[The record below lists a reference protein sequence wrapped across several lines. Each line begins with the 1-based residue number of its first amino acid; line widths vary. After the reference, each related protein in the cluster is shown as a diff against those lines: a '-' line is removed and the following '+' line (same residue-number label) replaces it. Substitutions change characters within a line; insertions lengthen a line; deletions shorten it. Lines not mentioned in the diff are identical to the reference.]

1 MAASKEQMYNMQ
13 GTKCFKA
20 GIRILAGG
28 LLSLSIFCSGVTD
41 IYGEETAP
49 AERTEARAQPI
60 RVAFPE
66 VKNFSET
73 DGNGKHTG
81 LVVDYLNEISKYTN
95 WQYEYVEGDSE
106 ELFGML
112 ANGEVDLMG
121 GMFYSEELEDLFD
134 YPEYNMGYNYGV
146 LFALPDNKSVRERDL
161 ESLNGKTIG
170 VHAGATDKIERLK
183 RYLEFN
189 KIQCQYR
196 YYEPEEVK
204 EDTLYSFLESGE
216 VDLLLG
222 NDLEADGTYRVI
234 AKFQAQP
241 YYFVTT
247 KGNKQVLDGLNDSLA
262 RITDTIPDF
271 NEEHYSMLADEDQSK
286 QVFLTE
292 EERRYIRES
301 GSVKVAVIPS
311 SHPFFC
317 VDDEDAHD
325 GIIPS
330 ILHEVEQ
337 STGLSFTYVYAD
349 TYYEM
354 LKLVREGKADF
365 AGCFYG
371 TEASALDQ
379 GLALTV
385 PYSTFTN
392 NIVRNKFVSYPAEGL
407 TAVVLKGESLPDS
420 LTAQEVIYCDTPDE
434 GIRMVGKREA
444 DYMYGLSTY
453 LERAIQRQHFADI
466 SVLTLNGMS
475 SRVAFALPRPVSP
488 ELLSVLNKAIGGMSS
503 EQLEEIVNQ
512 NLVFVANSEVTFES
526 LLYSK
531 PEQVVAVLTAVLVL
545 TSLFIIFIARYKI
558 KNAAMAGELQKAEAA
573 NEAKSIFL
581 SKMSHEI
588 RTPMNAIV
596 GLSELAA
603 GHEDTPPKIKEYL
616 AKIQASSVYMLSLV
630 NDILDMSRIEN
641 GKLVLT
647 AEKFRM
653 SAILEEIRSMML
665 AQAEVKNITFSLDS
679 QVTHDS
685 LIADSIRL
693 KQVLVNLAGNA
704 VKFTPAG
711 GRIELTVRELSSD
724 ETSARFLFRVKDNGV
739 GIAPKAQKRIFHA
752 FEQAGTSLSQSAGTG
767 LGLPISRNIVEL
779 MGGTIR
785 LNSMPGAGAEFSF
798 ELSLK
803 MYAESGQLPP
813 VAGND
818 EEDYRFDG
826 IRVLLAEDNLLNAEI
841 ATELLKAQG
850 AVVETAENGQEAI
863 DRFNESRTGHYQL
876 ILMDIQMPVKNGL
889 EAAMEIRAGVHPD
902 AKKIPI
908 VAMTAN
914 SFKEDKEAAVRAGM
928 NGFVPKPV
936 DVRYLYRVMHQ
947 ILTND

>member
-1 MAASKEQMYNMQ
+1 MQ
-13 GTKCFKA
+13 GMKCFKS
-20 GIRILAGG
+20 GIRIIAGG
-28 LLSLSIFCSGVTD
+28 LLSLFVLCSVVSD
-41 IYGEETAP
+41 SYAEETAP
-49 AERTEARAQPI
+49 EEGIEAEGQSI

-73 DGNGKHTG
+73 DSSGKHTG

-95 WQYEYVEGDSE
+95 WKYEYVEGDSE
-106 ELFGML
+106 ELLRIL

-121 GMFYSEELEDLFD
+121 GMFYSEGLEEIFD

-146 LFALPDNKSVRERDL
+146 LFALQDNKSIREWEL

-170 VHAGATDKIERLK
+170 VHARATDKIERLK

-189 KIQCQYR
+189 KVQCQYR
-196 YYEPEEVK
+196 YYEPEDVK

-247 KGNKQVLDGLNDSLA
+247 KGNEQVLDGLNDALA
-262 RITDTIPDF
+262 RIADNIPDF
-271 NEEHYSMLADEDQSK
+271 NEEHYGMLANKEQSK
-286 QVFLTE
+286 QVLLTAE
-292 EERRYIRES
+292 EQEYIRET
-301 GSVKVAVIPS
+301 GTVKVAVIPA

-317 VDDEDAHD
+317 IDDEDSHE

-330 ILHEVEQ
+330 ILDEVEK
-337 STGLSFTYVYAD
+337 STGLTFTYVYAE
-349 TYYEM
+349 TYHEM
-354 LKLVREGKADF
+354 LNLVREGEADL
-365 AGCFYG
+365 AGCFYD
-371 TEASALDQ
+371 TEADALEQ

-385 PYSTFTN
+385 PYSAFAN
-392 NIVRNKFVSYPAEGL
+392 IIVRNKFVTYPAEGL
-407 TAVVLKGESLPDS
+407 TAVVLKGRSLPDS
-420 LTAQEVIYCDTPDE
+420 LKAREVIYCDTPEE

-453 LERAIQRQHFADI
+453 LEQTTQRRHFADI
-466 SVLTLNGMS
+466 SVLSLNGMNS
-475 SRVAFALPRPVSP
+475 SVALALPRPVSP
-488 ELLSVLNKAIGGMSS
+488 ELLSVMNKAIGGMSS
-503 EQLEEIVNQ
+503 DQLEEIVNQ
-512 NLVFVANSEVTFES
+512 NLISVANSEITFES

-531 PEQVVAVLTAVLVL
+531 PEQVVTVLSAILGL
-545 TSLFIIFIARYKI
+545 ACILIILIARSKI

-616 AKIQASSVYMLSLV
+616 TKIQASSAYMLSLV

-641 GKLVLT
+641 GKMVLT
-647 AEKFRM
+647 AENFRISVM
-653 SAILEEIRSMML
+653 LEEIRTMVL
-665 AQAEVKNITFSLDS
+665 AQAEFKNIAFSLDV

-711 GRIELTVRELSSD
+711 GRIELTVQELSSD
-724 ETSARFLFRVKDNGV
+724 ETSARFCFRVKDNGV
-739 GIAPKAQKRIFHA
+739 GIDPKAQKRIFHA

-767 LGLPISRNIVEL
+767 LGLPISRNIVEQ
-779 MGGTIR
+779 MGGMLQ
-785 LNSMPGAGAEFSF
+785 LNSMPGQGAEFSF
-798 ELSLK
+798 ELDFKLHV
-803 MYAESGQLPP
+803 ESEPLSQK
-813 VAGND
+813 AGED
-818 EEDYRFDG
+818 EEEYHFEG
-826 IRVLLAEDNLLNAEI
+826 IRVLLVEDNLLNAEI
-841 ATELLKAQG
+841 ATELLEAQG
-850 AVVETAENGQEAI
+850 AVVEAAGNGQEAI
-863 DRFNESRTGHYQL
+863 DRFNESRIGYYQL

-889 EAAMEIRAGVHPD
+889 EAAREIRASVHPE

-914 SFKEDKEAAVRAGM
+914 SFKEDKEAAVSAGM

-936 DVRYLYRVMHQ
+936 DVRYLYRVLHQ
-947 ILTND
+947 ILTK